1 MKTVMVFG
9 TFDILHLGHIDLF
22 LQAKKYAEHLIAVV
36 ARDERAKK
44 IKGKSPI
51 HSEEE
56 RRILLGHIDCV
67 DEAILGD
74 ESDVYSVILEKKPDI
89 IALGYDQKEF
99 VDRLG
104 SKIIENN
111 LKTEVVR
118 LSPYKAEKYKSGI
131 IKEVIHSQL

>member
-9 TFDILHLGHIDLF
+9 TFDILHLGHIDL
-22 LQAKKYAEHLIAVV
+22 LVQAKKNAEKLIVVV

-44 IKGKSPI
+44 IKGKNPV

-56 RRILLGHIDCV
+56 RRILISHIDCV

-74 ESDVYSVILEKKPDI
+74 ESDVYSVIVEKKPDI

-99 VDRLG
+99 VD
-104 SKIIENN
+104 N
-111 LKTEVVR
+111 LEEVISSNTLHTKVVR
-118 LSPYKAEKYKSGI
+118 LKPYNEKKYKSGI

>member
-9 TFDILHLGHIDLF
+9 TFDILHLGHVDLF
-22 LQAKKYAEHLIAVV
+22 LQAKKYAEQLIVVV
-36 ARDERAKK
+36 ARDERVKK
-44 IKGKSPI
+44 IKGKAPI

-74 ESDVYSVILEKKPDI
+74 ESDVYNVIVEKKPDI
-89 IALGYDQKEF
+89 IALGYDQTVF
-99 VDRLG
+99 VDKLEEVV
-104 SKIIENN
+104 SSNTLHTK
-111 LKTEVVR
+111 VVR
-118 LSPYKAEKYKSGI
+118 LKPYKAEKYKSGI

>member
-44 IKGKSPI
+44 IKGKAPI

-56 RRILLGHIDCV
+56 RRVLLGHID
-67 DEAILGD
+67 
-74 ESDVYSVILEKKPDI
+74 
-89 IALGYDQKEF
+89 
-99 VDRLG
+99 
-104 SKIIENN
+104 
-111 LKTEVVR
+111 
-118 LSPYKAEKYKSGI
+118 
-131 IKEVIHSQL
+131 